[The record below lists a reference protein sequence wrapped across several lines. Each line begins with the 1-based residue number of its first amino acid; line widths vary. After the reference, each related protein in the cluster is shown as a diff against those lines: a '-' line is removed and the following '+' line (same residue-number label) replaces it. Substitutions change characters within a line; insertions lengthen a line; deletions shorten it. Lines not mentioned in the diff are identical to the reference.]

1 MFYRYS
7 TVSETATSENGQ
19 IFKVYGI
26 SVRYEEKGTIKIRTV
41 HDISPNRQAI
51 EQLVKLFNEHQLDV
65 CHLDDVIEDF
75 ICEQYR

>member
-7 TVSETATSENGQ
+7 TVSDTVTSGNGQ

-26 SVRYEEKGTIKIRTV
+26 TVRYEEKGTIIIRTV

-51 EQLVKLFNEHQLDV
+51 EQLVKLFNEYQLDV
-65 CHLDDVIEDF
+65 CHLDDAIEDF